1 MAITKVITPDLI
13 DLPTTISSVETNTD
27 GVVLAKGSTSGTA
40 SVEYLVVAGG
50 GAGGGWYRGGGGGAG
65 ELKESTIAVDIGVQ
79 LNLTVGTGGGGVFV
93 NSSGGSNGNNGIN
106 STFDSITSLGGGG
119 GSPGNSASGI
129 IGSDGGSGGGSGGN
143 WVGTTASGGSAI
155 GTGSGNNGGNG
166 GPGSSSF
173 QCGGGGGGA
182 TQVGFNAG
190 ASNTDGYGGA
200 GKTYS
205 NVTSITGSAFD
216 IAGGG
221 GGANYDLG
229 NVTQGGTGGGAAGAS
244 GSSPYANGPSAANN
258 TGSGG
263 GGGNGDVQPSSGS
276 GGAGGS
282 GVVILRT
289 VSTTT
294 ATFVNATTSLTQVGG
309 GAWTSGD
316 KVYTITETTG
326 TATVTFSS
334 TASGGRPVTGGSYI
348 LKDGEFRY
356 NTTTK
361 KVEYYDGAS
370 WFTLISTTAVPQA
383 GTTGACNY
391 PVIATALYQFNDN
404 ANDTCGSYNAIATN
418 ITYTTG
424 KFSNAAVFSGS
435 SSYITTPVDFSTF
448 TDYSVS
454 MWIYPTA
461 TGAGTATGTGFGGT
475 VDAGTDYGFFLS
487 INSSNQIRFYER
499 TGSPETTLTSSNA
512 VTLNTWNN
520 IVAIRDGSTN
530 YIYVN
535 NIATSLA
542 NYSTITYTSDFIFG
556 RAGLYASDSY
566 TGNID
571 QARIF
576 PSALTSAQVT
586 ALYEE
591 TAP

>member
-1 MAITKVITPDLI
+1 MEDL
-13 DLPTTISSVETNTD
+13 D
-27 GVVLAKGSTSGTA
+27 
-40 SVEYLVVAGG
+40 LVV
-50 GAGGGWYRGGGGGAG
+50 
-65 ELKESTIAVDIGVQ
+65 
-79 LNLTVGTGGGGVFV
+79 F
-93 NSSGGSNGNNGIN
+93 
-106 STFDSITSLGGGG
+106 
-119 GSPGNSASGI
+119 SA
-129 IGSDGGSGGGSGGN
+129 GSGGR
-143 WVGTTASGGSAI
+143 
-155 GTGSGNNGGNG
+155 
-166 GPGSSSF
+166 
-173 QCGGGGGGA
+173 
-182 TQVGFNAG
+182 
-190 ASNTDGYGGA
+190 
-200 GKTYS
+200 
-205 NVTSITGSAFD
+205 
-216 IAGGG
+216 
-221 GGANYDLG
+221 
-229 NVTQGGTGGGAAGAS
+229 
-244 GSSPYANGPSAANN
+244 
-258 TGSGG
+258 
-263 GGGNGDVQPSSGS
+263 GGNGDVQPSSGS

-334 TASGGRPVTGGSYI
+334 TVSSDARPVTGGSYI
-348 LKDGEFRY
+348 LEDGEFRY

-361 KVEYYDGAS
+361 KVEYYDGAN
-370 WFTLISTTAVPQA
+370 WFTLTSTTAVPQA
-383 GTTGACNY
+383 GTTGVCNY
-391 PVIATALYQFNDN
+391 PTTATALYQLNDN
-404 ANDTCGSYNAIATN
+404 ATDTCLNYNGTPSN
-418 ITYTTG
+418 ITYSSAIK
-424 KFSNAAVFSGS
+424 KFGTHSAIFSGS
-435 SSYITTPVDFSTF
+435 GSYITTPIDFSTF

-499 TGSPETTLTSSNA
+499 TGSPVTTLTSSNA

-520 IVAIRDGSTN
+520 IVAIRNGSTN
-530 YIYVN
+530 FIYVN
-535 NIATSLA
+535 NTVTSEP
-542 NYSTITYTSDFIFG
+542 NSTITHTSDFIFG